1 MKKKTKQQSEQT
13 QDVRI
18 SPSLDT
24 AIAAWIAA
32 RHSFQ
37 SEPLKHNKNAY
48 MEATDELGQAISQWQ
63 DEQPELA
70 EQFALF
76 FASHNG
82 TLDAI
87 AESPL
92 SRSHDRR

>member
-1 MKKKTKQQSEQT
+1 MKKKSLQQNEHTK
-13 QDVRI
+13 DVHI

-37 SEPLKHNKNAY
+37 SEPLKHNQNAY
-48 MEATDELGQAISQWQ
+48 MEATDELGQAISAWAA
-63 DEQPELA
+63 EQPEVA
-70 EQFALF
+70 DEFATWF
-76 FASHNG
+76 DTKR

-87 AESPL
+87 AENPL